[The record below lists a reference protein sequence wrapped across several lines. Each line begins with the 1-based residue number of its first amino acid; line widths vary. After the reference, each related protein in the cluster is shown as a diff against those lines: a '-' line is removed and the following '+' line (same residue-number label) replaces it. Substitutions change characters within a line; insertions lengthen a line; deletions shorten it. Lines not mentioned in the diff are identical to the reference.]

1 MPKPSSRR
9 TLSDALEIATSA
21 LPKAEI
27 RPGQRQM
34 ATAVEEA
41 IAEGRHLVVQAGT
54 GTGKTIAYLVP
65 AMLAGKRTVVAT
77 ATKALQDQLARKDLP
92 FLVEALSDYLGHE
105 VSWAVLK
112 GRRNYVC
119 RQRIAEVTGQTADN
133 GKGRGKRDDSPTLL
147 DLDDFS
153 STTRREIDRIVT
165 WAATTRTGD
174 FADLDFNPSE
184 RATLAVSVGSE
195 ECPGANR
202 CPFGG
207 RCFAEMA
214 RARAAEAEIIVVNTH
229 LYGNH
234 IASEGA
240 LLPEHDIVI
249 VDEAHGLEDI
259 MSDTVGISIGEGS
272 FTYFAGAVRRILD
285 DPKLNQDI
293 TDVGLMLNEVLAPGL
308 GTRLS
313 APLPVAVAEVL
324 ARGRLVVAATLD
336 GLRRIETKDD
346 DSNQRKLRAQMLA
359 NRLAATLDGALGID
373 ATFVPFVTGRADRPK
388 LDIAPLDVAPILR
401 EGVWSKHP
409 AILTSATIPANMPAR
424 VGLPADGTDML
435 DVESPFDYQEN
446 SVLYCSTSLPEPNS
460 PQFTARMHEE
470 LFHLITAAGG
480 RTLAL
485 FTSYRAMD
493 AAVTEMRK
501 RLSVTVLAQ
510 NEYQRG
516 QLVRMFSE
524 DETSC
529 LFATASFFQGIDI
542 PGRTLSLVTLDRI
555 PFPRPDD
562 PLLSARREAL
572 GDRAFRDIDLP
583 RAATLLAQA
592 TGRLIRNASDRGVV
606 AVFDPRLGTKGYR
619 REILAAMPP
628 MRRSTNRAEVED
640 FLRLITG

>member
-1 MPKPSSRR
+1 MPTSSSRR
-9 TLSDALEIATSA
+9 TLSDALEIATAA
-21 LPKAEI
+21 LPAAEA

-77 ATKALQDQLARKDLP
+77 ATKALQDQLAKKDLP
-92 FLVEALSDYLGHE
+92 FLVETLSDYLGHE

-119 RQRIAEVTGQTADN
+119 RQRIAEVTGQVV
-133 GKGRGKRDDSPTLL
+133 GKSKRDDSPTLL

-153 STTRREIDRIVT
+153 ATNRREIDRIVT
-165 WAATTRTGD
+165 WAATTPTGD

-207 RCFAEMA
+207 SCFAEMA

-234 IASEGA
+234 IASDGA

-285 DPKLNQDI
+285 DPKLNREI
-293 TDVGLMLNEVLAPGL
+293 TDIGLMLDEVLAPDL
-308 GTRLS
+308 GNRLS
-313 APLPVAVAEVL
+313 APLPANVAEVL
-324 ARGRLVVAATLD
+324 ATGRRVVGNTLD

-359 NRLAATLDGALGID
+359 TRLADTLDAALTID
-373 ATFVPFVTGRADRPK
+373 STFVPFVTGRADRPK

-401 EGVWSKHP
+401 EGVWTKHP
-409 AILTSATIPANMPAR
+409 AILTSATIPSNMPAR
-424 VGLPADGTDML
+424 IGLPVDNTVML
-435 DVESPFDYQEN
+435 DVESPFDYPEN
-446 SVLYCSTSLPEPNS
+446 SILYCSTSLPEPNS
-460 PQFTARMHEE
+460 PQFTPRMHDE

-485 FTSYRAMD
+485 FTSYKAMD

-501 RLSVTVLAQ
+501 RLTVTILAQ

-516 QLVRMFSE
+516 QLVRMFTD

-619 REILAAMPP
+619 REILATMPP
-628 MRRSTNRAEVED
+628 MRRSTTRSEVEE
-640 FLRLITG
+640 FLRHITR

>member
-1 MPKPSSRR
+1 MPTSSSRR
-9 TLSDALEIATSA
+9 TLSDALEIATAA
-21 LPKAEI
+21 LPAAET

-77 ATKALQDQLARKDLP
+77 ATKALQDQLAKKDLP
-92 FLVEALSDYLGHE
+92 FLVETLSDYLGHE

-119 RQRIAEVTGQTADN
+119 RQRIAEVTGQVV
-133 GKGRGKRDDSPTLL
+133 GKSKRDDSPTLL

-153 STTRREIDRIVT
+153 ATNRREIDRIVT
-165 WAATTRTGD
+165 WAATTPTGD

-207 RCFAEMA
+207 SCFAEMA

-234 IASEGA
+234 IASDGA

-285 DPKLNQDI
+285 DPKLNQEI
-293 TDVGLMLNEVLAPGL
+293 TDVGLMLDEVLAPHL
-308 GTRLS
+308 GNRLS
-313 APLPVAVAEVL
+313 APLPANVAEVL
-324 ARGRLVVAATLD
+324 ATGRRVVGNTLD

-359 NRLAATLDGALGID
+359 TRLADTLDAALTID
-373 ATFVPFVTGRADRPK
+373 STFVPFVTGRADRPK

-401 EGVWSKHP
+401 EGVWTKHP
-409 AILTSATIPANMPAR
+409 AILTSATIPSNMPAR
-424 VGLPADGTDML
+424 IGLPVDDTVML
-435 DVESPFDYQEN
+435 DVESPFDYPEN
-446 SVLYCSTSLPEPNS
+446 SILYCSTSLPEPNS
-460 PQFTARMHEE
+460 PQFTPRMHDE

-485 FTSYRAMD
+485 FTSYKAMD

-501 RLSVTVLAQ
+501 RLTVTIFAQ

-516 QLVRMFSE
+516 QLVRMFTD

-619 REILAAMPP
+619 REILATMPP
-628 MRRSTNRAEVED
+628 MRRSTTRSEVEE
-640 FLRLITG
+640 FLRHITR

>member
-1 MPKPSSRR
+1 MPTSSSRR
-9 TLSDALEIATSA
+9 TLSDALEIATAA
-21 LPKAEI
+21 LPAAET

-77 ATKALQDQLARKDLP
+77 ATKALQDQLAKKDLP
-92 FLVEALSDYLGHE
+92 FLVETLRDYLGHE

-119 RQRIAEVTGQTADN
+119 RQRIAEVTGQVV
-133 GKGRGKRDDSPTLL
+133 GKSKRDDSPTLL

-153 STTRREIDRIVT
+153 ATNRREIDRIVT
-165 WAATTRTGD
+165 WAGTTPTGD

-207 RCFAEMA
+207 SCFAEMA

-234 IASEGA
+234 IASDGA

-285 DPKLNQDI
+285 DPKLNQEI
-293 TDVGLMLNEVLAPGL
+293 TDVGLMLDEVLAPHL
-308 GTRLS
+308 GNRLS
-313 APLPVAVAEVL
+313 APLPANVAEVL
-324 ARGRLVVAATLD
+324 ATGRRVVGNTLD

-359 NRLAATLDGALGID
+359 TRLADTLDAALTID
-373 ATFVPFVTGRADRPK
+373 STFVPFVTGRADRPK

-401 EGVWSKHP
+401 EGVWTKHP
-409 AILTSATIPANMPAR
+409 AILTSATIPSNMPAR
-424 VGLPADGTDML
+424 IGLPVDDTVML
-435 DVESPFDYQEN
+435 DVESPFDYPEN
-446 SVLYCSTSLPEPNS
+446 SILYCSTSLPEPNS
-460 PQFTARMHEE
+460 PQFTPRMHDE

-485 FTSYRAMD
+485 FTSYKAMD

-501 RLSVTVLAQ
+501 RLTVTIFAQ

-516 QLVRMFSE
+516 QLVRMFSD

-619 REILAAMPP
+619 REILATMPP
-628 MRRSTNRAEVED
+628 MRRSTTRSEVEE
-640 FLRLITG
+640 FLRHITR

>member
-1 MPKPSSRR
+1 VPTSSSRR
-9 TLSDALEIATSA
+9 TLSDALEIATAA
-21 LPKAEI
+21 LPAAET

-77 ATKALQDQLARKDLP
+77 ATKALQDQLAKKDLP
-92 FLVEALSDYLGHE
+92 FLVETLSDYLGHE

-119 RQRIAEVTGQTADN
+119 RQRIAEVTGQVV
-133 GKGRGKRDDSPTLL
+133 GKSKRDDSPTLL

-153 STTRREIDRIVT
+153 ATNRREIDRIVT
-165 WAATTRTGD
+165 WAATTPTGD

-207 RCFAEMA
+207 SCFAEMA

-234 IASEGA
+234 IASDGA

-285 DPKLNQDI
+285 DPKLNQEI
-293 TDVGLMLNEVLAPGL
+293 TDVGLMLDEVLAPHL
-308 GTRLS
+308 GNRLS
-313 APLPVAVAEVL
+313 APLPANVAEVL
-324 ARGRLVVAATLD
+324 ATGRRVVGNTLD

-359 NRLAATLDGALGID
+359 TRLADTLDAALTID
-373 ATFVPFVTGRADRPK
+373 STFVPFVTGRADRPK

-401 EGVWSKHP
+401 EGVWTKHP
-409 AILTSATIPANMPAR
+409 AILTSATIPSNMPAR
-424 VGLPADGTDML
+424 IGLPVDDTVML
-435 DVESPFDYQEN
+435 DVESPFDYPEN
-446 SVLYCSTSLPEPNS
+446 SILYCSTSLPEPNS
-460 PQFTARMHEE
+460 PQFTPRMHDE

-485 FTSYRAMD
+485 FTSYKAMD

-501 RLSVTVLAQ
+501 RLTVTIFAQ

-516 QLVRMFSE
+516 QLVRMFTD

-619 REILAAMPP
+619 REILATMPP
-628 MRRSTNRAEVED
+628 MRRSTTRSEVEE
-640 FLRLITG
+640 FLRHITR

>member
-1 MPKPSSRR
+1 MPTSSSRR
-9 TLSDALEIATSA
+9 TLSDALEIATAA
-21 LPKAEI
+21 LPAAET

-77 ATKALQDQLARKDLP
+77 ATKALQDQLAKKDLP
-92 FLVEALSDYLGHE
+92 FLVETLSDYLGHE

-119 RQRIAEVTGQTADN
+119 RQRIAEVTGQVV
-133 GKGRGKRDDSPTLL
+133 GKSKRDDSPTLL

-153 STTRREIDRIVT
+153 ATNRREIDRIVT
-165 WAATTRTGD
+165 WAATTPTGD

-207 RCFAEMA
+207 SCFAEMA

-234 IASEGA
+234 IASDGA

-285 DPKLNQDI
+285 DPKLNQEI
-293 TDVGLMLNEVLAPGL
+293 TDVGLMLDEVLAPHL
-308 GTRLS
+308 GNRLN
-313 APLPVAVAEVL
+313 APLPANVAEVL
-324 ARGRLVVAATLD
+324 ATGRRVVGNTLD

-359 NRLAATLDGALGID
+359 TRLADTLDAALTID
-373 ATFVPFVTGRADRPK
+373 STFVPFVTGRADRPK

-401 EGVWSKHP
+401 EGVWTKHP
-409 AILTSATIPANMPAR
+409 AILTSATIPSNMPAR
-424 VGLPADGTDML
+424 IGLPVDDTVML
-435 DVESPFDYQEN
+435 DVESPFDYPEN
-446 SVLYCSTSLPEPNS
+446 SILYCSTSLPEPNS
-460 PQFTARMHEE
+460 LQFTPRMHDE

-485 FTSYRAMD
+485 FTSYKAMD

-501 RLSVTVLAQ
+501 RLTVTIFAQ

-516 QLVRMFSE
+516 QLVRMFTD

-619 REILAAMPP
+619 REILATMPP
-628 MRRSTNRAEVED
+628 MRRSTTRSEVEE
-640 FLRLITG
+640 FLRHITR

>member
-1 MPKPSSRR
+1 VPKSSSRR
-9 TLSDALEIATSA
+9 TLSDALEIATAA
-21 LPKAEI
+21 LPAAEA

-77 ATKALQDQLARKDLP
+77 ATKALQDQLAKKDLP
-92 FLVEALSDYLGHE
+92 FLVETLSDYLGHE

-119 RQRIAEVTGQTADN
+119 RQRIAEVKGQVV
-133 GKGRGKRDDSPTLL
+133 GKSKRDDSPTLL

-153 STTRREIDRIVT
+153 ATNRREIDRIVT
-165 WAATTRTGD
+165 WAATTPTGD

-207 RCFAEMA
+207 SCFAEMA

-234 IASEGA
+234 IASDGA

-285 DPKLNQDI
+285 DPKLNREI
-293 TDVGLMLNEVLAPGL
+293 TDVGLMLDEVLAPNL
-308 GTRLS
+308 GNRLS
-313 APLPVAVAEVL
+313 APLPANVAEVL
-324 ARGRLVVAATLD
+324 ATGRRVVGNTLD

-346 DSNQRKLRAQMLA
+346 DSNQRKLRAQTLA
-359 NRLAATLDGALGID
+359 TRLADTLDAALTID
-373 ATFVPFVTGRADRPK
+373 STFVPFVTGRADRPK

-401 EGVWSKHP
+401 EGVWTKHP
-409 AILTSATIPANMPAR
+409 AILTSATIPFNMPTR
-424 VGLPADGTDML
+424 IGLPVDNTVML
-435 DVESPFDYQEN
+435 DVESPFDYPEN
-446 SVLYCSTSLPEPNS
+446 SILYCSTSLPEPNS
-460 PQFTARMHEE
+460 PQFTPRMHDE
-470 LFHLITAAGG
+470 LFHLISAAGG

-485 FTSYRAMD
+485 FTSYKAMD

-501 RLSVTVLAQ
+501 RLTVTILAQ

-516 QLVRMFSE
+516 QLVRMFTD

-619 REILAAMPP
+619 REILATMPP
-628 MRRSTNRAEVED
+628 MRRSTTRSEVEE
-640 FLRLITG
+640 FLRHITR

>member
-1 MPKPSSRR
+1 MPAKPSRR
-9 TLSDALEIATSA
+9 TLSDALEIATSS
-21 LPKAEI
+21 LPAAET

-65 AMLAGKRTVVAT
+65 AMLSGKRTVVAT
-77 ATKALQDQLARKDLP
+77 ATKALQDQLAGKDLP
-92 FLVEALSDYLGHE
+92 FLTEVLADYLGRE

-119 RQRIAEVTGQTADN
+119 RQRIAEVTGQSS
-133 GKGRGKRDDSPTLL
+133 GKASRNDSPTLL
-147 DLDDFS
+147 DLDEMS
-153 STTRREIDRIVT
+153 ASTRREIDRIVS
-165 WAATTRTGD
+165 WSQRSQSGD
-174 FADLDFNPSE
+174 FADLDFSPSE

-195 ECPGANR
+195 ECPGAKN
-202 CPFGG
+202 CPFGDS
-207 RCFAEMA
+207 CFTEMA

-234 IASEGA
+234 VASGGT
-240 LLPEHDIVI
+240 LLPEHDIVVI
-249 VDEAHGLEDI
+249 DEAHGLEDI
-259 MSDTVGISIGEGS
+259 MSDTVGMSIGEGT
-272 FTYFAGAVRRILD
+272 FTYFANVVRRIID
-285 DPKLNQDI
+285 DPKSNRDI
-293 TDVGLMLNEVLAPGL
+293 TDVGVMLTTVLAPNL
-308 GTRLS
+308 NNRLN
-313 APLPVAVAEVL
+313 APLPLEVTEVL
-324 ARGRLVVAATLD
+324 SRGRLVVGVTMD
-336 GLRRIETKDD
+336 SLRRIEAKDD
-346 DSNQRKLRAQMLA
+346 DSSQRKLRAVTLA
-359 NRLAATLDGALGID
+359 TRLAATLDAMLAID
-373 ATFVPFVTGRADRPK
+373 STFVPFVAGRADRPK

-401 EGVWSKHP
+401 DEVWSKHP
-409 AILTSATIPANMPAR
+409 TILTSATVPVNMPTR
-424 VGLPADGTDML
+424 LGLPAEGTDL
-435 DVESPFDYQEN
+435 LNVESPFDYQEN
-446 SVLYCSTSLPEPNS
+446 SILYCAASLPEPNS
-460 PQFTARMHEE
+460 ADFTGRMHDE
-470 LFHLITAAGG
+470 LFRLISAAGG

-493 AAVTEMRK
+493 AAVAEMRR
-501 RLSVTVLAQ
+501 RLTTTILAQ

-516 QLVRMFSE
+516 QLIRMFSD

-562 PLLSARREAL
+562 PLLSARREAV

-592 TGRLIRNASDRGVV
+592 TGRLIRNATDRGVV
-606 AVFDPRLGTKGYR
+606 AVFDNRLATKGYR

-628 MRRSTNRAEVED
+628 MRRSTNRSEVEE
-640 FLRLITG
+640 FLRLITD

>member
-21 LPKAEI
+21 LPAAEI

-34 ATAVEEA
+34 ADAVEEA

-92 FLVEALSDYLGHE
+92 FLVEALADYLGHE
-105 VSWAVLK
+105 VTWAVLK

-119 RQRIAEVTGQTADN
+119 RQRIAEVTGQSD
-133 GKGRGKRDDSPTLL
+133 GKGRRDDSPTLL

-153 STTRREIDRIVT
+153 STTKREIDRIVT
-165 WAATTRTGD
+165 WAARTPTGD

-207 RCFAEMA
+207 SCFAEIA

-259 MSDTVGISIGEGS
+259 MSDTVGMSIGEGS

-285 DPKLNQDI
+285 DPKLDRDI
-293 TDVGLMLNEVLAPGL
+293 TDVGLMLNEVLSPSVGN
-308 GTRLS
+308 RLS
-313 APLPVAVAEVL
+313 APLPVGVAEVL
-324 ARGRLVVAATLD
+324 ARGRLVIATTLD

-359 NRLAATLDGALGID
+359 NRLAATLDAALAID

-409 AILTSATIPANMPAR
+409 AILTSATIPANMPTR
-424 VGLPADGTDML
+424 IGLPADGTEML

-446 SVLYCSTSLPEPNS
+446 SILYCSTSLPEPNT
-460 PQFTARMHEE
+460 PQFTPRMHDE
-470 LFHLITAAGG
+470 LFHLISAAGG

-485 FTSYRAMD
+485 FTSYKAMD

-501 RLSVTVLAQ
+501 RLSVTVYAQ

-606 AVFDPRLGTKGYR
+606 AVFDPRLGTKNYR

-628 MRRSTNRAEVED
+628 MRRSTTRSEVEE

>member
-1 MPKPSSRR
+1 MPTSSSRR
-9 TLSDALEIATSA
+9 TLSDALEIATAA
-21 LPKAEI
+21 LPAAET

-77 ATKALQDQLARKDLP
+77 ATKALQDQLAKKDLP
-92 FLVEALSDYLGHE
+92 FLVETLSDYLGHE

-119 RQRIAEVTGQTADN
+119 RQRIAEVTGQVV
-133 GKGRGKRDDSPTLL
+133 GKSKRDDSPTLL

-153 STTRREIDRIVT
+153 ATNRREIDRIVT
-165 WAATTRTGD
+165 WAATTPTGD

-207 RCFAEMA
+207 SCFAEMA

-234 IASEGA
+234 IASDGA

-285 DPKLNQDI
+285 DPKLNQEI
-293 TDVGLMLNEVLAPGL
+293 TDVGLMLDEVLAPHL
-308 GTRLS
+308 GNRLN
-313 APLPVAVAEVL
+313 APLPANVAEVL
-324 ARGRLVVAATLD
+324 ATGRRVVGNTLD

-359 NRLAATLDGALGID
+359 TRLADTLDAALTID
-373 ATFVPFVTGRADRPK
+373 STFVPFVTGRADRPK

-401 EGVWSKHP
+401 EGVWTKHP
-409 AILTSATIPANMPAR
+409 AILTSATIPSNMPAR
-424 VGLPADGTDML
+424 IGLPVDDTVML
-435 DVESPFDYQEN
+435 DVESPFDYPEN
-446 SVLYCSTSLPEPNS
+446 SILYCSTSLPEPNS
-460 PQFTARMHEE
+460 PQFTPRMHDE

-485 FTSYRAMD
+485 FTSYKAMD

-501 RLSVTVLAQ
+501 RLTVTIFAQ

-516 QLVRMFSE
+516 QLVRMFTD

-619 REILAAMPP
+619 REILATMPP
-628 MRRSTNRAEVED
+628 MRRSTTRSEVEE
-640 FLRLITG
+640 FLRHITR

>member
-1 MPKPSSRR
+1 MPKSSSRR
-9 TLSDALEIATSA
+9 TLSDALEIATAA
-21 LPKAEI
+21 LPAAEA

-77 ATKALQDQLARKDLP
+77 ATKALQDQLAKKDLP
-92 FLVEALSDYLGHE
+92 FLVETLSDYLGHE

-119 RQRIAEVTGQTADN
+119 RQRIAEVKGQVV
-133 GKGRGKRDDSPTLL
+133 GKSKRDDSPTLL

-153 STTRREIDRIVT
+153 ATNRREIDRIVT
-165 WAATTRTGD
+165 WAATTPTGD

-207 RCFAEMA
+207 SCFAEMA

-234 IASEGA
+234 IASDGA

-285 DPKLNQDI
+285 DPKLNREI
-293 TDVGLMLNEVLAPGL
+293 TDVGLMLDEVLAPNL
-308 GTRLS
+308 GNRLS
-313 APLPVAVAEVL
+313 APLPANVAEVL
-324 ARGRLVVAATLD
+324 ATGRRVVGNTLD

-346 DSNQRKLRAQMLA
+346 DSNQRKLRAQTLA
-359 NRLAATLDGALGID
+359 TRLADTLDAALTID
-373 ATFVPFVTGRADRPK
+373 STFVPFVTGRADRPK

-401 EGVWSKHP
+401 EGVWTKHP
-409 AILTSATIPANMPAR
+409 AILTSATIPFNMPTR
-424 VGLPADGTDML
+424 IGLPVDNTVML
-435 DVESPFDYQEN
+435 DVESPFDYPEN
-446 SVLYCSTSLPEPNS
+446 SILYCSTSLPEPNS
-460 PQFTARMHEE
+460 PQFTPRMHDE
-470 LFHLITAAGG
+470 LFHLISAAGG

-485 FTSYRAMD
+485 FTSYKAMD

-501 RLSVTVLAQ
+501 RLTVTILAQ

-516 QLVRMFSE
+516 QLVRMFTD

-619 REILAAMPP
+619 REILATMPP
-628 MRRSTNRAEVED
+628 MRRSTTRSEVEE
-640 FLRLITG
+640 FLRHITR

>member
-1 MPKPSSRR
+1 MPKSPSRR

-21 LPKAEI
+21 LPAAEA

-77 ATKALQDQLARKDLP
+77 ATKALQDQLAKKDLP

-119 RQRIAEVTGQTADN
+119 RQRIAEVSGQAG
-133 GKGRGKRDDSPTLL
+133 GKNKRDDSPTLL
-147 DLDDFS
+147 DLEDFS
-153 STTRREIDRIVT
+153 TTTRREIDRIVA
-165 WAATTRTGD
+165 WAGHTPTGD

-207 RCFAEMA
+207 SCFAEMA
-214 RARAAEAEIIVVNTH
+214 RARATEAEIIVVNTH

-234 IASEGA
+234 IASDGA

-285 DPKLNQDI
+285 DPKLNQEI
-293 TDVGLMLNEVLAPGL
+293 TDVGLMLNEVLAPNL
-308 GTRLS
+308 GNRLS
-313 APLPVAVAEVL
+313 APLPAVVAEVL
-324 ARGRLVVAATLD
+324 AAGRRVVGATLD

-359 NRLAATLDGALGID
+359 TRLADTLDAALGID
-373 ATFVPFVTGRADRPK
+373 STFVPFVTGRADRPK

-409 AILTSATIPANMPAR
+409 SILTSATIPANMPTR
-424 VGLPADGTDML
+424 IGLPADNTSML
-435 DVESPFDYQEN
+435 DVESPFDYPEN
-446 SVLYCSTSLPEPNS
+446 AILYCSTSLPEPNS
-460 PQFTARMHEE
+460 PQFSSRMHDE
-470 LFHLITAAGG
+470 LFHLISAAGG

-485 FTSYRAMD
+485 FTSYKAMD

-501 RLSVTVLAQ
+501 RLTVTVFAQ

-628 MRRSTNRAEVED
+628 MRRSTTRSEVEE
-640 FLRLITG
+640 FLRHITR

>member
-1 MPKPSSRR
+1 MPTSSSRR
-9 TLSDALEIATSA
+9 TLSDALEIATAA
-21 LPKAEI
+21 LPAAET

-77 ATKALQDQLARKDLP
+77 ATKALQDQLAKKDLP
-92 FLVEALSDYLGHE
+92 FLVETLSDYLGHE

-119 RQRIAEVTGQTADN
+119 RQRIAEVTGQVV
-133 GKGRGKRDDSPTLL
+133 GKSKRDDSPTLL

-153 STTRREIDRIVT
+153 ATNRREIDRIVT
-165 WAATTRTGD
+165 WAATTPTGD

-207 RCFAEMA
+207 SCFAEMA

-234 IASEGA
+234 IASDGA
-240 LLPEHDIVI
+240 LLPEHDLVI

-285 DPKLNQDI
+285 DPKLNQEI
-293 TDVGLMLNEVLAPGL
+293 TDVGLMLDEVLAPHL
-308 GTRLS
+308 GNRLN
-313 APLPVAVAEVL
+313 APLPANVAEVL
-324 ARGRLVVAATLD
+324 ATGRRVVGNTLD

-359 NRLAATLDGALGID
+359 TRLADTLDAALTID
-373 ATFVPFVTGRADRPK
+373 STFVPFVTGRADRPK

-401 EGVWSKHP
+401 EGVWTKHP
-409 AILTSATIPANMPAR
+409 AILTSATIPSNMPAR
-424 VGLPADGTDML
+424 IGLPVDDTVML
-435 DVESPFDYQEN
+435 DVESPFDYPEN
-446 SVLYCSTSLPEPNS
+446 SILYCSTSLPEPNS
-460 PQFTARMHEE
+460 LQFTPRMHDE

-485 FTSYRAMD
+485 FTSYKAMD

-501 RLSVTVLAQ
+501 RLTVTIFAQ

-516 QLVRMFSE
+516 QLVRMFTD

-619 REILAAMPP
+619 REILATMPP
-628 MRRSTNRAEVED
+628 MRRSTTRSEVEE
-640 FLRLITG
+640 FLRHITR

>member
-1 MPKPSSRR
+1 VPKSSSRR
-9 TLSDALEIATSA
+9 TLSDALEIATAA
-21 LPKAEI
+21 LPAAEA

-77 ATKALQDQLARKDLP
+77 ATKALQDQLAKKDLP
-92 FLVEALSDYLGHE
+92 FLVETLSDYLGHE

-119 RQRIAEVTGQTADN
+119 RQRIAEVKGQVV
-133 GKGRGKRDDSPTLL
+133 GKSKRDDSPTLL

-153 STTRREIDRIVT
+153 ATNRREIDRIVT
-165 WAATTRTGD
+165 WAATTPTGD

-207 RCFAEMA
+207 SCFAEMA

-234 IASEGA
+234 IASDGA

-285 DPKLNQDI
+285 DPKLNREI
-293 TDVGLMLNEVLAPGL
+293 TDVGLMLDEVLTPNL
-308 GTRLS
+308 GNRLS
-313 APLPVAVAEVL
+313 APLPANVAEVL
-324 ARGRLVVAATLD
+324 ATGRRVVGNTLD

-346 DSNQRKLRAQMLA
+346 DSNQRKLRAQTLA
-359 NRLAATLDGALGID
+359 TRLADTLDAALTID
-373 ATFVPFVTGRADRPK
+373 STFVPFVTGRADRPK

-401 EGVWSKHP
+401 EGVWTKHP
-409 AILTSATIPANMPAR
+409 AILTSATIPSNMPTR
-424 VGLPADGTDML
+424 IGLPVDDTVML
-435 DVESPFDYQEN
+435 DVESPFDYPEN
-446 SVLYCSTSLPEPNS
+446 SILYCSTSLPEPNS
-460 PQFTARMHEE
+460 PQFTPRMHDE

-485 FTSYRAMD
+485 FTSYKAMD

-501 RLSVTVLAQ
+501 RLTVTILAQ

-516 QLVRMFSE
+516 QLVRMFTD

-619 REILAAMPP
+619 REILATMPP
-628 MRRSTNRAEVED
+628 MRRSTTRSEVEE
-640 FLRLITG
+640 FLRHITR

>member
-1 MPKPSSRR
+1 MPTSSSRR
-9 TLSDALEIATSA
+9 TLSDALEIATAA
-21 LPKAEI
+21 LPAAET

-34 ATAVEEA
+34 ANAVEEA

-77 ATKALQDQLARKDLP
+77 ATKALQDQLAKKDLP
-92 FLVEALSDYLGHE
+92 FLVETLRDYLGHE

-119 RQRIAEVTGQTADN
+119 RQRIAEVTGQVV
-133 GKGRGKRDDSPTLL
+133 GKSKRDDSPTLL

-153 STTRREIDRIVT
+153 ATNRREIDRIVT
-165 WAATTRTGD
+165 WAGTTPTGD

-207 RCFAEMA
+207 SCFAEMA

-234 IASEGA
+234 IASDGA

-285 DPKLNQDI
+285 DPKLNQEI
-293 TDVGLMLNEVLAPGL
+293 TDVGLMLDEVLAPHL
-308 GTRLS
+308 GNRLS
-313 APLPVAVAEVL
+313 APLPANVAEVL
-324 ARGRLVVAATLD
+324 ATGRRVVGNTLD

-359 NRLAATLDGALGID
+359 TRLADTLDAALTID
-373 ATFVPFVTGRADRPK
+373 STFVPFVTGRADRPK

-401 EGVWSKHP
+401 EGVWTKHP
-409 AILTSATIPANMPAR
+409 AILTSATIPSNMPAR
-424 VGLPADGTDML
+424 IGLPVDDTVML
-435 DVESPFDYQEN
+435 DVESPFDYPEN
-446 SVLYCSTSLPEPNS
+446 SILYCSTSLPEPNS
-460 PQFTARMHEE
+460 PQFTPRMHDE

-485 FTSYRAMD
+485 FTSYKAMD

-501 RLSVTVLAQ
+501 RLTVTIFAQ

-516 QLVRMFSE
+516 QLVRMFTD

-619 REILAAMPP
+619 REILATMPP
-628 MRRSTNRAEVED
+628 MRRSTTRSEVEE
-640 FLRLITG
+640 FLRHITR

>member
-1 MPKPSSRR
+1 VPTSSSRR
-9 TLSDALEIATSA
+9 TLSDALEIATAA
-21 LPKAEI
+21 LPAAET

-77 ATKALQDQLARKDLP
+77 ATKALQDQLAKKDLP
-92 FLVEALSDYLGHE
+92 FLVETLSDYLGHE

-119 RQRIAEVTGQTADN
+119 RQRIAEVTGQVV
-133 GKGRGKRDDSPTLL
+133 GKSKRDDSPTLL

-153 STTRREIDRIVT
+153 ATNRREIDRIVT
-165 WAATTRTGD
+165 WAATTPTGD

-207 RCFAEMA
+207 SCFAEMA

-234 IASEGA
+234 IASDGA

-285 DPKLNQDI
+285 DPKLNQEI
-293 TDVGLMLNEVLAPGL
+293 TDVGLMLDEVLAPHL
-308 GTRLS
+308 GNRLN
-313 APLPVAVAEVL
+313 APLPANVAEVL
-324 ARGRLVVAATLD
+324 ATGRRVVGNTLD

-359 NRLAATLDGALGID
+359 TRLADTLDAALTID
-373 ATFVPFVTGRADRPK
+373 STFVPFVTGRADRPK

-401 EGVWSKHP
+401 EGVWTKHP
-409 AILTSATIPANMPAR
+409 AILTSATIPSNMPAR
-424 VGLPADGTDML
+424 IGLPVDDTVML
-435 DVESPFDYQEN
+435 DVESPFDYPEN
-446 SVLYCSTSLPEPNS
+446 SILYCSTSLPEPNS
-460 PQFTARMHEE
+460 LQFTPRMYDE

-485 FTSYRAMD
+485 FTSYKAMD

-501 RLSVTVLAQ
+501 RLTVTIFAQ

-516 QLVRMFSE
+516 QLVRMFTD

-619 REILAAMPP
+619 REILATMPP
-628 MRRSTNRAEVED
+628 MRRSTTRSEVEE
-640 FLRLITG
+640 FLRHITR

>member
-1 MPKPSSRR
+1 MPKSPSRR

-21 LPKAEI
+21 LPAAEA
-27 RPGQRQM
+27 RPGQRHM

-77 ATKALQDQLARKDLP
+77 ATKALQDQLAKKDLP

-119 RQRIAEVTGQTADN
+119 RQRIAEVSGQAS
-133 GKGRGKRDDSPTLL
+133 GKNKRDDSPTLL
-147 DLDDFS
+147 DLEDFS
-153 STTRREIDRIVT
+153 TTTRREIDRIVA
-165 WAATTRTGD
+165 WAGHTPTGD

-207 RCFAEMA
+207 SCFAEMA

-234 IASEGA
+234 IASDGA

-285 DPKLNQDI
+285 DPKLNMEI
-293 TDVGLMLNEVLAPGL
+293 TDVGLMLNEVLAPNL
-308 GTRLS
+308 GNRLS
-313 APLPVAVAEVL
+313 APLPAVVAEAL
-324 ARGRLVVAATLD
+324 AAGRRVVGATLD

-359 NRLAATLDGALGID
+359 TD
-373 ATFVPFVTGRADRPK
+373 
-388 LDIAPLDVAPILR
+388 
-401 EGVWSKHP
+401 
-409 AILTSATIPANMPAR
+409 
-424 VGLPADGTDML
+424 LP
-435 DVESPFDYQEN
+435 
-446 SVLYCSTSLPEPNS
+446 
-460 PQFTARMHEE
+460 
-470 LFHLITAAGG
+470 
-480 RTLAL
+480 
-485 FTSYRAMD
+485 
-493 AAVTEMRK
+493 
-501 RLSVTVLAQ
+501 
-510 NEYQRG
+510 
-516 QLVRMFSE
+516 
-524 DETSC
+524 
-529 LFATASFFQGIDI
+529 
-542 PGRTLSLVTLDRI
+542 TLSTRPSASI
-555 PFPRPDD
+555 P
-562 PLLSARREAL
+562 LSS
-572 GDRAFRDIDLP
+572 P
-583 RAATLLAQA
+583 
-592 TGRLIRNASDRGVV
+592 S
-606 AVFDPRLGTKGYR
+606 
-619 REILAAMPP
+619 
-628 MRRSTNRAEVED
+628 
-640 FLRLITG
+640 

>member
-1 MPKPSSRR
+1 MPTSSSRR
-9 TLSDALEIATSA
+9 TLSDALEIATAA
-21 LPKAEI
+21 LPAAET

-77 ATKALQDQLARKDLP
+77 ATKALQDQLAKKDLP
-92 FLVEALSDYLGHE
+92 FLVETLRDYLGHE

-119 RQRIAEVTGQTADN
+119 RQRIAEVTGQVV
-133 GKGRGKRDDSPTLL
+133 GKSKRDDSPTLL

-153 STTRREIDRIVT
+153 ATNRREIDRIVT
-165 WAATTRTGD
+165 WAATTPTGD

-207 RCFAEMA
+207 SCFAEMA

-234 IASEGA
+234 IASDGA

-285 DPKLNQDI
+285 DPKLNQEI
-293 TDVGLMLNEVLAPGL
+293 TDVGLMLDEVLAPHL
-308 GTRLS
+308 GNRLS
-313 APLPVAVAEVL
+313 APLPANVAEVL
-324 ARGRLVVAATLD
+324 ATGRRVVGNTLD

-359 NRLAATLDGALGID
+359 TRLADTLDAALTID
-373 ATFVPFVTGRADRPK
+373 STFVPFVTGRADRPK

-401 EGVWSKHP
+401 EGVWTKHP
-409 AILTSATIPANMPAR
+409 AILTSATIPSNMPAR
-424 VGLPADGTDML
+424 IGLPVDDTVML
-435 DVESPFDYQEN
+435 DVESPFDYPEN
-446 SVLYCSTSLPEPNS
+446 SILYCSTSLPEPNS
-460 PQFTARMHEE
+460 PQFTPRMHDE

-485 FTSYRAMD
+485 FTSYKAMD

-501 RLSVTVLAQ
+501 RLTVTIFAQ

-516 QLVRMFSE
+516 QLVRMFTD

-619 REILAAMPP
+619 REILATMPP
-628 MRRSTNRAEVED
+628 MRRSTTRSEVEE
-640 FLRLITG
+640 FLRHITR

>member
-1 MPKPSSRR
+1 MPTSSSRR
-9 TLSDALEIATSA
+9 TLSDALEIATAA
-21 LPKAEI
+21 LPAAET

-77 ATKALQDQLARKDLP
+77 ATKALQDQLAKKDLP
-92 FLVEALSDYLGHE
+92 FLVETLRDYLGHE

-119 RQRIAEVTGQTADN
+119 RQRIAEVTGQVV
-133 GKGRGKRDDSPTLL
+133 GKSKRDDSPTLL

-153 STTRREIDRIVT
+153 ATNRREIDRIVS
-165 WAATTRTGD
+165 WAGTTPTGD

-207 RCFAEMA
+207 SCFAEMA

-234 IASEGA
+234 IASDGA

-285 DPKLNQDI
+285 DPKLNQEI
-293 TDVGLMLNEVLAPGL
+293 TDVGLMLDEVLAPHL
-308 GTRLS
+308 GNRLS
-313 APLPVAVAEVL
+313 APLPANVAEVL
-324 ARGRLVVAATLD
+324 ATGRRVVGNTLD

-359 NRLAATLDGALGID
+359 TRLADTLDAALTID
-373 ATFVPFVTGRADRPK
+373 STFVPFVTGRADRPK

-401 EGVWSKHP
+401 EGVWTKHP
-409 AILTSATIPANMPAR
+409 AILTSATIPSNMPAR
-424 VGLPADGTDML
+424 IGLPVDDTVML
-435 DVESPFDYQEN
+435 DVESPFDYPEN
-446 SVLYCSTSLPEPNS
+446 SILYCSTSLPEPNS
-460 PQFTARMHEE
+460 PQFTPRMHDE

-485 FTSYRAMD
+485 FTSYKAMD

-501 RLSVTVLAQ
+501 RLTVTIFAQ

-516 QLVRMFSE
+516 QLVRMFSD

-619 REILAAMPP
+619 REILATMPP
-628 MRRSTNRAEVED
+628 MRRSTTRSEVEE
-640 FLRLITG
+640 FLRHITR

>member
-1 MPKPSSRR
+1 VPTSSSRR
-9 TLSDALEIATSA
+9 TLSDALEIATAA
-21 LPKAEI
+21 LPAAET

-77 ATKALQDQLARKDLP
+77 ATKALQDQLAKKDLP
-92 FLVEALSDYLGHE
+92 FLVETLSDYLGHE

-119 RQRIAEVTGQTADN
+119 RQRIAEVTGQVV
-133 GKGRGKRDDSPTLL
+133 GKSKRDDSPTLL

-153 STTRREIDRIVT
+153 ATNRREIDRIVT
-165 WAATTRTGD
+165 WAATTPTGD

-207 RCFAEMA
+207 SCFAEMA

-234 IASEGA
+234 IASDGA

-285 DPKLNQDI
+285 DPKLNQEI
-293 TDVGLMLNEVLAPGL
+293 TDVGLMLDEVLAPHL
-308 GTRLS
+308 GNRLN
-313 APLPVAVAEVL
+313 APLPANVAEVL
-324 ARGRLVVAATLD
+324 ATGRRVVGNTLD

-359 NRLAATLDGALGID
+359 TRLADTLDAALTID
-373 ATFVPFVTGRADRPK
+373 STFVPFVTGRADRPK

-401 EGVWSKHP
+401 EGVWTKHP
-409 AILTSATIPANMPAR
+409 AILTSATIPSNMPAR
-424 VGLPADGTDML
+424 IGLPVDDTVML
-435 DVESPFDYQEN
+435 DVESPFDYPEN
-446 SVLYCSTSLPEPNS
+446 SILYCSTSLPEPNS
-460 PQFTARMHEE
+460 LQFTPRMHDE

-485 FTSYRAMD
+485 FTSYKAMD

-501 RLSVTVLAQ
+501 RLTVTIFAQ

-516 QLVRMFSE
+516 QLVRMFTD

-619 REILAAMPP
+619 REILATMPP
-628 MRRSTNRAEVED
+628 MRRSTTRSEVEE
-640 FLRLITG
+640 FLRHITR

>member
-1 MPKPSSRR
+1 MPTSSSRR
-9 TLSDALEIATSA
+9 TLSDALEIATAA
-21 LPKAEI
+21 LPAAET

-77 ATKALQDQLARKDLP
+77 ATKALQDQLAKKDLP
-92 FLVEALSDYLGHE
+92 FLVETLRDYLGHE

-119 RQRIAEVTGQTADN
+119 RQRIAEVTGQVV
-133 GKGRGKRDDSPTLL
+133 GKSKRDDSPTLL

-153 STTRREIDRIVT
+153 ATNRREIDRIVT
-165 WAATTRTGD
+165 WAATTPTGD

-207 RCFAEMA
+207 SCFAEMA

-234 IASEGA
+234 IASDGA

-285 DPKLNQDI
+285 DPKLNQEI
-293 TDVGLMLNEVLAPGL
+293 TDVGLMLDEVLAPHL
-308 GTRLS
+308 GNRLS
-313 APLPVAVAEVL
+313 APLPANVAEVL
-324 ARGRLVVAATLD
+324 ATGRRVVGNTLD

-359 NRLAATLDGALGID
+359 TRLADTLDAALTID
-373 ATFVPFVTGRADRPK
+373 STFVPFVTGRADRPK

-401 EGVWSKHP
+401 EGVWTKHP
-409 AILTSATIPANMPAR
+409 AILTSATIPSNMPAR
-424 VGLPADGTDML
+424 IGLPVDDTVML
-435 DVESPFDYQEN
+435 DVESPFDYPEN
-446 SVLYCSTSLPEPNS
+446 SILYCSTSLPEPNS
-460 PQFTARMHEE
+460 PQFTPRMHDE

-485 FTSYRAMD
+485 FTSYKAMD

-501 RLSVTVLAQ
+501 RLTVTIFAQ

-516 QLVRMFSE
+516 QLVRMFSD

-619 REILAAMPP
+619 REILATMPP
-628 MRRSTNRAEVED
+628 MRRSTTRSEVEE
-640 FLRLITG
+640 FLRHITR

>member
-1 MPKPSSRR
+1 MPKPSARR
-9 TLSDALEIATSA
+9 TLSDALEIATAA
-21 LPKAEI
+21 LPAAET
-27 RPGQRQM
+27 RPGQRHM

-65 AMLAGKRTVVAT
+65 VMLAGKRTVVAT
-77 ATKALQDQLARKDLP
+77 ATKALQDQLATKDLP
-92 FLVEALSDYLGHE
+92 FLVETLSDYLGRE

-119 RQRIAEVTGQTADN
+119 RQRVAEVSGQAV
-133 GKGRGKRDDSPTLL
+133 GKSKRDDSPTLL

-153 STTRREIDRIVT
+153 ATTRREIDRIVT
-165 WAATTRTGD
+165 WTATTPTGD

-207 RCFAEMA
+207 SCFAEMA

-234 IASEGA
+234 IASDGA

-285 DPKLNQDI
+285 DPKLNQEI
-293 TDVGLMLNEVLAPGL
+293 TDVGLMLDEVLAPHL
-308 GTRLS
+308 GNRLS
-313 APLPVAVAEVL
+313 APLPANVAEVL
-324 ARGRLVVAATLD
+324 ATGRRVVGNTLD

-359 NRLAATLDGALGID
+359 TRLADTLDTALTID
-373 ATFVPFVTGRADRPK
+373 STFVPFVTGRADRPK

-401 EGVWSKHP
+401 EGVWTKHP
-409 AILTSATIPANMPAR
+409 AILTSATIPSNMPAR
-424 VGLPADGTDML
+424 IGLPVDDTVML
-435 DVESPFDYQEN
+435 DVESPFDYPEN
-446 SVLYCSTSLPEPNS
+446 SILYCSTSLPEPNS
-460 PQFTARMHEE
+460 PQFTPRMHDE

-485 FTSYRAMD
+485 FTSYKAMD

-501 RLSVTVLAQ
+501 RLTVTIFAQ

-516 QLVRMFSE
+516 QLVRMFTD

-619 REILAAMPP
+619 REILATMPP
-628 MRRSTNRAEVED
+628 MRRSTTRSEVEE
-640 FLRLITG
+640 FLRHITR

>member
-1 MPKPSSRR
+1 MPTSSSRR
-9 TLSDALEIATSA
+9 TLSDALEIATAA
-21 LPKAEI
+21 LPAAET
-27 RPGQRQM
+27 RSGQRQM

-77 ATKALQDQLARKDLP
+77 ATKALQDQLAKKDLP
-92 FLVEALSDYLGHE
+92 FLVETLSDYLGHE

-119 RQRIAEVTGQTADN
+119 RQRIAEVTGQVV
-133 GKGRGKRDDSPTLL
+133 GKSKRDDSPTLL

-153 STTRREIDRIVT
+153 ATNRREIDRIVT
-165 WAATTRTGD
+165 WAATTPTGD

-207 RCFAEMA
+207 SCFAEMA

-234 IASEGA
+234 IASDGA

-285 DPKLNQDI
+285 DPKLNQEI
-293 TDVGLMLNEVLAPGL
+293 TDVGLMLDEVLAPHL
-308 GTRLS
+308 GNRLS
-313 APLPVAVAEVL
+313 APLPANVAEVL
-324 ARGRLVVAATLD
+324 ATGRRVVGNTLD

-359 NRLAATLDGALGID
+359 TRLADTLDAALTID
-373 ATFVPFVTGRADRPK
+373 STFVPFVTGRADRPK

-401 EGVWSKHP
+401 EGVWTKHP
-409 AILTSATIPANMPAR
+409 AILTSATIPSNMPAR
-424 VGLPADGTDML
+424 IGLPVDDTVML
-435 DVESPFDYQEN
+435 DVESPFDYPEN
-446 SVLYCSTSLPEPNS
+446 SILYCSTSLPEPNS
-460 PQFTARMHEE
+460 PQFTPRMHDE

-485 FTSYRAMD
+485 FTSYKAMD

-501 RLSVTVLAQ
+501 RLTVTIFAQ

-516 QLVRMFSE
+516 QLVRMFTD

-619 REILAAMPP
+619 REILATMPP
-628 MRRSTNRAEVED
+628 MRRSTTRSEVEE
-640 FLRLITG
+640 FLRHITR

>member
-1 MPKPSSRR
+1 MPTSSSRR
-9 TLSDALEIATSA
+9 TLSDALEIATAA
-21 LPKAEI
+21 LPAAET

-77 ATKALQDQLARKDLP
+77 ATKALQDQLAKKDLP
-92 FLVEALSDYLGHE
+92 FLVETLSDYLGHE

-119 RQRIAEVTGQTADN
+119 RQRIAEVTGQVV
-133 GKGRGKRDDSPTLL
+133 GKSKRDDSPTLL

-153 STTRREIDRIVT
+153 ATNRREIDRIVT
-165 WAATTRTGD
+165 WAATTPTGD

-207 RCFAEMA
+207 SCFAEMA

-234 IASEGA
+234 IASDGA

-285 DPKLNQDI
+285 DPKLNQEI
-293 TDVGLMLNEVLAPGL
+293 TDVGLMLDEVLAPHL
-308 GTRLS
+308 GNRLS
-313 APLPVAVAEVL
+313 APLPANVAEVL
-324 ARGRLVVAATLD
+324 ATGRRVVGNTLD

-359 NRLAATLDGALGID
+359 TRLADTLDAALTID
-373 ATFVPFVTGRADRPK
+373 STFVPFVTGRADRPK

-401 EGVWSKHP
+401 EGVWTKHP
-409 AILTSATIPANMPAR
+409 AILTSATIPSNMPAR
-424 VGLPADGTDML
+424 IGLPVDDTVML
-435 DVESPFDYQEN
+435 DVESPFDYPEN
-446 SVLYCSTSLPEPNS
+446 SILYCSTSLPEPNS
-460 PQFTARMHEE
+460 LQFTPRMHDE

-485 FTSYRAMD
+485 FTSYKAMD

-501 RLSVTVLAQ
+501 RLTVTIFAQ

-516 QLVRMFSE
+516 QLVRMFTD

-619 REILAAMPP
+619 REILATMPP
-628 MRRSTNRAEVED
+628 MRRSTTRSEVEE
-640 FLRLITG
+640 FLRHITR

>member
-1 MPKPSSRR
+1 MPTSSSRR
-9 TLSDALEIATSA
+9 TLSDALEIATAA
-21 LPKAEI
+21 LPAAET

-34 ATAVEEA
+34 ANAVEEA

-77 ATKALQDQLARKDLP
+77 ATKALQDQLAKKDLP
-92 FLVEALSDYLGHE
+92 FLVETLSDYLGHE

-119 RQRIAEVTGQTADN
+119 RQRIAEVTGQVV
-133 GKGRGKRDDSPTLL
+133 GKSKRDDSPTLL

-153 STTRREIDRIVT
+153 ATNRREIDRIVT
-165 WAATTRTGD
+165 WAATTPTGD

-207 RCFAEMA
+207 SCFAEMA

-234 IASEGA
+234 IASDGA

-285 DPKLNQDI
+285 DPKLNQEI
-293 TDVGLMLNEVLAPGL
+293 TDVGLMLDEVLAPHL
-308 GTRLS
+308 GNRLS
-313 APLPVAVAEVL
+313 APLPANVAEVL
-324 ARGRLVVAATLD
+324 ATGRRVVGNTLD

-359 NRLAATLDGALGID
+359 TRLADTLDAALTID
-373 ATFVPFVTGRADRPK
+373 STFVPFVTGRADRPK

-401 EGVWSKHP
+401 EGVWTKHP
-409 AILTSATIPANMPAR
+409 AILTSATIPSNMPAR
-424 VGLPADGTDML
+424 IGLPVDDTVML
-435 DVESPFDYQEN
+435 DVESPFDYPEN
-446 SVLYCSTSLPEPNS
+446 SILYCSTSLPEPNS
-460 PQFTARMHEE
+460 PQFTPRMHDE

-485 FTSYRAMD
+485 FTSYKAMD

-501 RLSVTVLAQ
+501 RLTVTIFAQ

-516 QLVRMFSE
+516 QLVRMFSD

-619 REILAAMPP
+619 REILATMPP
-628 MRRSTNRAEVED
+628 MRRSTTRSEVEE
-640 FLRLITG
+640 FLRHITR

>member
-1 MPKPSSRR
+1 MPTSSSRR
-9 TLSDALEIATSA
+9 TLSDALEIATAA
-21 LPKAEI
+21 LPAAET

-77 ATKALQDQLARKDLP
+77 ATKALQDQLAKKDLP
-92 FLVEALSDYLGHE
+92 FLVETLSDYLGHE

-119 RQRIAEVTGQTADN
+119 RQRIAEVTGQVV
-133 GKGRGKRDDSPTLL
+133 GKSKRDDSPTLL

-153 STTRREIDRIVT
+153 ATNRREIDRIVT
-165 WAATTRTGD
+165 WAATTPTGD

-207 RCFAEMA
+207 SCFAEMA

-234 IASEGA
+234 IASDGA

-285 DPKLNQDI
+285 DPKLNQEI
-293 TDVGLMLNEVLAPGL
+293 TDVGLMLDEVLAPHL
-308 GTRLS
+308 GNRLN
-313 APLPVAVAEVL
+313 APLPANVAEVL
-324 ARGRLVVAATLD
+324 ATGRRVVGNTLD

-359 NRLAATLDGALGID
+359 TRLADTLDAALTID
-373 ATFVPFVTGRADRPK
+373 STFVPFVTGRADRPK

-401 EGVWSKHP
+401 EGVWTKHP
-409 AILTSATIPANMPAR
+409 AILTSATIPSNMPAR
-424 VGLPADGTDML
+424 IGLPVDDTVML
-435 DVESPFDYQEN
+435 DVESPFDSPEN
-446 SVLYCSTSLPEPNS
+446 SILYCSTSLPEPNS
-460 PQFTARMHEE
+460 LQFTPRMHDE

-485 FTSYRAMD
+485 FTSYKAMD

-501 RLSVTVLAQ
+501 RLTVTIFAQ

-516 QLVRMFSE
+516 QLVRMFTD

-619 REILAAMPP
+619 REILATMPP
-628 MRRSTNRAEVED
+628 MRRSTTRSEVEE
-640 FLRLITG
+640 FLRHITR

>member
-1 MPKPSSRR
+1 MPTSSSRR
-9 TLSDALEIATSA
+9 TLSDALEIATAA
-21 LPKAEI
+21 LPAAET

-34 ATAVEEA
+34 ANAVEEA

-77 ATKALQDQLARKDLP
+77 ATKALQDQLAKKDLP
-92 FLVEALSDYLGHE
+92 FLVETLRDYLGHE

-119 RQRIAEVTGQTADN
+119 RQRIAEVTGQVV
-133 GKGRGKRDDSPTLL
+133 GKSKRDDSPTLL

-153 STTRREIDRIVT
+153 ATNRREIDRIVT
-165 WAATTRTGD
+165 WAGTTPTGD

-207 RCFAEMA
+207 SCFAEMA

-234 IASEGA
+234 IASDGA

-285 DPKLNQDI
+285 DPKLNQEI
-293 TDVGLMLNEVLAPGL
+293 TDVGLMLDEVLAPHL
-308 GTRLS
+308 GNRLS
-313 APLPVAVAEVL
+313 APLPANVAEVL
-324 ARGRLVVAATLD
+324 ATGRRVVGNTLD

-359 NRLAATLDGALGID
+359 TRLADTLDAALTID
-373 ATFVPFVTGRADRPK
+373 STFVPFVTGHADRPK

-401 EGVWSKHP
+401 EGVWTKHP
-409 AILTSATIPANMPAR
+409 AILTSATIPSNMPAR
-424 VGLPADGTDML
+424 IGLPVDDTVML
-435 DVESPFDYQEN
+435 DVESPFDYPEN
-446 SVLYCSTSLPEPNS
+446 SILYCSTSLPEPNS
-460 PQFTARMHEE
+460 PQFTPRMHDE

-485 FTSYRAMD
+485 FTSYKAMD

-501 RLSVTVLAQ
+501 RLTVTIFAQ

-516 QLVRMFSE
+516 QLVRMFTD

-619 REILAAMPP
+619 REILATMPP
-628 MRRSTNRAEVED
+628 MRRSTTRSEVEE
-640 FLRLITG
+640 FLRHITR

>member
-21 LPKAEI
+21 LPRAEI

-77 ATKALQDQLARKDLP
+77 ATKALQDQLAGKDLP

-119 RQRIAEVTGQTADN
+119 RQRIAEVTGQTVDT

-153 STTRREIDRIVT
+153 STTRREVDRIVT

-207 RCFAEMA
+207 SCFAEMA
-214 RARAAEAEIIVVNTH
+214 LARAAEAEIIVVNTH

-259 MSDTVGISIGEGS
+259 MSDTVGMSIGEGS

-409 AILTSATIPANMPAR
+409 AILTSATIPTNMPTR

-435 DVESPFDYQEN
+435 DVESPFDYQES

>member
-1 MPKPSSRR
+1 VPTSSSRR
-9 TLSDALEIATSA
+9 TLSDALEIATAA
-21 LPKAEI
+21 LPAAET

-77 ATKALQDQLARKDLP
+77 ATKALQDQLAKKDLP
-92 FLVEALSDYLGHE
+92 FLVETLSDYLGHE

-119 RQRIAEVTGQTADN
+119 RQRIAEVTGQVV
-133 GKGRGKRDDSPTLL
+133 GKSKRDDSPTLL

-153 STTRREIDRIVT
+153 ATNRREIDRIVT
-165 WAATTRTGD
+165 WAATTPTGD

-207 RCFAEMA
+207 SCFAEMA

-234 IASEGA
+234 IASDGA

-285 DPKLNQDI
+285 DPKLNQEI
-293 TDVGLMLNEVLAPGL
+293 TDVGLMLDEVLAPHL
-308 GTRLS
+308 GNRLS
-313 APLPVAVAEVL
+313 APLPANVAEVL
-324 ARGRLVVAATLD
+324 ATGRRVVGNTLD

-359 NRLAATLDGALGID
+359 TRLADTLDAALTID
-373 ATFVPFVTGRADRPK
+373 STFVPFVTGRADRPK

-401 EGVWSKHP
+401 EGVWTKHP
-409 AILTSATIPANMPAR
+409 AILTSATIPSNMPAR
-424 VGLPADGTDML
+424 IGLPVDDTVML
-435 DVESPFDYQEN
+435 DVESPFDYPEN
-446 SVLYCSTSLPEPNS
+446 SILYCSTSLPEPNS
-460 PQFTARMHEE
+460 LQFTPRMHDE

-485 FTSYRAMD
+485 FTSYKAMD

-501 RLSVTVLAQ
+501 RLTVTIFAQ

-516 QLVRMFSE
+516 QLVRMFTD

-619 REILAAMPP
+619 REILATMPP
-628 MRRSTNRAEVED
+628 MRRSTTRSEVEE
-640 FLRLITG
+640 FLRHITR

>member
-1 MPKPSSRR
+1 MPTSSSRR
-9 TLSDALEIATSA
+9 TLSDALEIATAA
-21 LPKAEI
+21 LPAAET

-34 ATAVEEA
+34 ANAVEEA

-77 ATKALQDQLARKDLP
+77 ATKALQDQLAKKDLP
-92 FLVEALSDYLGHE
+92 FLVETLRDYLGHE

-119 RQRIAEVTGQTADN
+119 RQRIAEVTGQVV
-133 GKGRGKRDDSPTLL
+133 GKSKRDDSPTLL

-153 STTRREIDRIVT
+153 ATNRREIDRIVT
-165 WAATTRTGD
+165 WAATTPTGD

-207 RCFAEMA
+207 SCFAEMA

-234 IASEGA
+234 IASDGA

-285 DPKLNQDI
+285 DPKLNQEI
-293 TDVGLMLNEVLAPGL
+293 TDVGLMLDEVLAPHL
-308 GTRLS
+308 GNRLS
-313 APLPVAVAEVL
+313 APLPANVAEVL
-324 ARGRLVVAATLD
+324 ATGRRVVGNTLD

-359 NRLAATLDGALGID
+359 TRLADTLDAALTID
-373 ATFVPFVTGRADRPK
+373 STFVPFVTGHADRPK

-401 EGVWSKHP
+401 EGVWTKHP
-409 AILTSATIPANMPAR
+409 AILTSATIPSNMPAR
-424 VGLPADGTDML
+424 IGLPVDDTVML
-435 DVESPFDYQEN
+435 DVESPFDYPEN
-446 SVLYCSTSLPEPNS
+446 SILYCSTSLPEPNS
-460 PQFTARMHEE
+460 PQFTPRMHDE

-485 FTSYRAMD
+485 FTSYKAMD

-501 RLSVTVLAQ
+501 RLTVTIFAQ

-516 QLVRMFSE
+516 QLVRMFSD

-619 REILAAMPP
+619 REILATMPP
-628 MRRSTNRAEVED
+628 MRRSTTRSEVEE
-640 FLRLITG
+640 FLRHITG